1 MNEFFN
7 EMEKVEESH
16 MSELKRFVQDAL
28 SKTKHSSEQSFQ
40 NIDDLLNYINENE
53 DKSNNSKMKKNK
65 QKIKKNNQNETST
78 SRLEKDFIVEDFKY
92 LLKNE
97 SVNANN
103 IVKIKPS
110 ISHKFLSKLKA

>member
-7 EMEKVEESH
+7 EMEKIEESH
-16 MSELKRFVQDAL
+16 MSELKRLVQDAI
-28 SKTKHSSEQSFQ
+28 SKTQNSSKQSFQ

-53 DKSNNSKMKKNK
+53 DKSNNAKIKKNK
-65 QKIKKNNQNETST
+65 QKIKKNIQNESPTT
-78 SRLEKDFIVEDFKY
+78 RIEKDFIVEDFKY

-103 IVKIKPS
+103 IVKIKPL